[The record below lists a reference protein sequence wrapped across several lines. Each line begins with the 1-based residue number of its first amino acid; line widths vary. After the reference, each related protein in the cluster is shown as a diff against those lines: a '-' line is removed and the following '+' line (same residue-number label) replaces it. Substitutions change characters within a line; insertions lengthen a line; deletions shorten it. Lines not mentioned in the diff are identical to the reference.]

1 VVLVE
6 ATIPLTQ
13 TDASAEWEPL
23 VTGAGYRFCYFD
35 GLNRFYVAEEKWA
48 ALGRHFAVPP
58 NVFDGFTLAGSGT
71 ALTEA
76 KLRKVEAELAVMRA
90 EPVARP
96 ALGPALAVPGVI
108 LRAARWL
115 RHFLSAELRDEIGRV
130 RADLALLRSDLD
142 LLSHKMD
149 EIRRQLRP

>member
-1 VVLVE
+1 
-6 ATIPLTQ
+6 
-13 TDASAEWEPL
+13 
-23 VTGAGYRFCYFD
+23 
-35 GLNRFYVAEEKWA
+35 
-48 ALGRHFAVPP
+48 
-58 NVFDGFTLAGSGT
+58 VFDGFTLAGSDT